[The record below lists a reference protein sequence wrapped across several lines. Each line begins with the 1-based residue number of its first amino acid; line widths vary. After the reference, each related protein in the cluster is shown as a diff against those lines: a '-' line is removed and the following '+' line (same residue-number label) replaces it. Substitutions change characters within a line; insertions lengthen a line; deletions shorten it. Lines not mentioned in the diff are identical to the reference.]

1 MPDSTNPRR
10 QWARYTANNG
20 DFFAVKADR
29 NWIANSDSGLIAYGG
44 GGPAFGADPVFP
56 TKDGRN
62 RLRKGLGQQST
73 TLQRT
78 SWIVGSPTAAA
89 GAPGY
94 VFVSSAKG
102 IAGAVNYDFVGLQEE
117 HLLRAHNIPAAP
129 ESVGV

>member
-20 DFFAVKADR
+20 GFWAVKADR
-29 NWIANSDSGLIAYGG
+29 SWIANSDSGLIAYGG
-44 GGPAFGADPVFP
+44 GGPALGTDPVFP
-56 TKDGRN
+56 NKVGRN
-62 RLRKGLGQQST
+62 RIRKARGQNADTFQF
-73 TLQRT
+73 T

-102 IAGAVNYDFVGLQEE
+102 IAGAVNYAWVGLQEE
-117 HLLRAHNIPAAP
+117 HILRAHLITPAA

>member
-20 DFFAVKADR
+20 DFYAVKADR

-44 GGPAFGADPVFP
+44 GGPAFGTDPIFP
-56 TKDGRN
+56 EHVSRN
-62 RLRKGLGQQST
+62 RIRKGRGQNPD
-73 TLQRT
+73 TLQFT
-78 SWIVGSPTAAA
+78 SWVVGTTTAAA
-89 GAPGY
+89 GAGDY

-102 IAGAVNYDFVGLQEE
+102 IAGAVNYNFVGLQDE
-117 HLLRAHNIPAAP
+117 HLLKAHLISPAP